1 VKTDW
6 RGRRVLVTGG
16 AGFLGSGLSL
26 ALAQQGA
33 SVVALDAFLRD
44 SGANGLN
51 LSGSGV
57 EVVVGDLRT
66 ADLSPICRRV
76 DVLFNLAAQVS
87 HMDAEAEPA
96 SDLEINGAAQLRLIE
111 SLRKHAPDAIV
122 VHAST
127 RQFYGRPQR
136 LPVNESHPIN
146 PQDMNGVSKFAG
158 EQYWMV
164 EGRTRSRPV
173 TSLRLTNCYGPR
185 LRIKDDRQCFIGV
198 WVRRLLENQPFEVW
212 DGTQIR
218 DLLYLDDAVAAFLL
232 AAHTPACMGNVF
244 NVGGAEPV
252 TMLNLAELL
261 VAANG
266 GAGRFVTKPFPED
279 RAKIDIGSYCTDDAA
294 FRAATGWVPRMPLP
308 EGLKETLS
316 WFRSRLADYL

>member
-1 VKTDW
+1 MIADW
-6 RGRRVLVTGG
+6 QGSRVLVTGA

-26 ALAQQGA
+26 ALAKRGA
-33 SVVALDAFLRD
+33 SVVAVDALLHDF
-44 SGANGLN
+44 GANRHH

-57 EVVVGDLRT
+57 ELVVADLRT
-66 ADLSPICRRV
+66 ADLSPICRGV
-76 DVLFNLAAQVS
+76 DALFNLAAQVS
-87 HMDAEAEPA
+87 HTDAELDPA

-111 SLRKHAPDAIV
+111 AIRKHASAAIV

-136 LPVNESHPIN
+136 LPVNEAHPIN

-164 EGRTRSRPV
+164 EGRVRGRQV

-198 WVRRLLENQPFEVW
+198 WVRRLLESEPFEVW
-212 DGTQIR
+212 GGAQLR
-218 DLLYLDDAVAAFLL
+218 DLIYLDDVVAAFLL
-232 AAHTPACMGNVF
+232 AAQTPECMGNVY

-252 TMLNLAELL
+252 SMLNLAEHL

-266 GAGRFVTKPFPED
+266 GGRFVVKPFPTD
-279 RAKIDIGSYCTDDAA
+279 RSMIDIGSYCSDDSA
-294 FRAATGWVPRMPLP
+294 FRAATGWAPRVMLRD
-308 EGLKETLS
+308 GLKETLD
-316 WFRSRLADYL
+316 WFRPRIADYL

>member
-1 VKTDW
+1 MIADW
-6 RGRRVLVTGG
+6 QGSRVLVTGA

-26 ALAQQGA
+26 ALAERGA
-33 SVVALDAFLRD
+33 SVVAVDALLHD
-44 SGANGLN
+44 SGANRHH

-57 EVVVGDLRT
+57 ELVVADLRT
-66 ADLSPICRRV
+66 ADLSPICRGV

-87 HMDAEAEPA
+87 HTDSELDPA

-111 SLRKHAPDAIV
+111 AIRKHAAGAIV

-136 LPVNESHPIN
+136 LPVDEAHPIN

-164 EGRTRSRPV
+164 EGRVRGREV

-198 WVRRLLENQPFEVW
+198 WVRRLLESEPFEVW
-212 DGTQIR
+212 GGAQLR
-218 DLLYLDDAVAAFLL
+218 DLVYLDDVVAAFLT
-232 AAHTPACMGNVF
+232 AAQTPECVGNVY

-252 TMLNLAELL
+252 SMLNLAEHL

-266 GAGRFVTKPFPED
+266 GGRFVVKPFPAD
-279 RAKIDIGSYCTDDAA
+279 RSKIDIGSYRSDDSA
-294 FRAATGWVPRMPLP
+294 FRAATGWAPRVMLRD
-308 EGLKETLS
+308 GLKETLD
-316 WFRSRLADYL
+316 WFRPRIADYR